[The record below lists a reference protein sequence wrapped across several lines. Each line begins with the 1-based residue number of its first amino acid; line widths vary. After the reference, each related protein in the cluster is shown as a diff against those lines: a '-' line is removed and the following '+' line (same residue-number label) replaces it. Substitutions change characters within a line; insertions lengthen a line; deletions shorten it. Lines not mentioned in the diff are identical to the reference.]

1 MNQFWEQLPEI
12 VTVNEK
18 GLITIK
24 PKYTADIRSM
34 GLYKENHKKNRIVEE
49 AYALSY
55 DNAISLK
62 TINKKFKTIKS
73 APESVFIFF
82 DPISGNET
90 FKIKDNLD
98 YQNILD
104 AKYPGLQQYYFPAK
118 ERKKIVAFCKKN
130 SETTEGTIKIRAK
143 LNKEE
148 KRHSHT
154 TAYCGYAYFPNPVGA
169 LSIDDFILNY
179 SESLQCQIES
189 RREQG
194 SKIIPFKGQPKDI
207 IKLELYGLDTLT
219 VSYHFRKAIRPYAV
233 SNGTMIYYAEPIKTF
248 DVLKVKNNQEPETM
262 NTSKKESWFSRT
274 WHNIF
279 HKANKD
285 EASDSGTSKS
295 VNNKEKRAES
305 KRIKKEKETV
315 TERNESWFSGIW
327 HKVFPQKS
335 KDEDVAIQEKP
346 HKKDVEQKTKGKIIP
361 KRDKENE
368 TEKPKDGQALIA
380 KLWDK
385 IIFWK

>member
-1 MNQFWEQLPEI
+1 
-12 VTVNEK
+12 
-18 GLITIK
+18 
-24 PKYTADIRSM
+24 M

-207 IKLELYGLDTLT
+207 IKLELG
-219 VSYHFRKAIRPYAV
+219 SPAKFRV
-233 SNGTMIYYAEPIKTF
+233 
-248 DVLKVKNNQEPETM
+248 
-262 NTSKKESWFSRT
+262 
-274 WHNIF
+274 
-279 HKANKD
+279 
-285 EASDSGTSKS
+285 
-295 VNNKEKRAES
+295 
-305 KRIKKEKETV
+305 
-315 TERNESWFSGIW
+315 
-327 HKVFPQKS
+327 
-335 KDEDVAIQEKP
+335 
-346 HKKDVEQKTKGKIIP
+346 
-361 KRDKENE
+361 
-368 TEKPKDGQALIA
+368 
-380 KLWDK
+380 
-385 IIFWK
+385 